1 MKRILARTLVSVT
14 IGLAACVTS
23 TLPAR
28 AAVTPVTFAYSDW
41 IGFAPLF
48 VASEK
53 KFFGDYPLR
62 FVHMDSGINA
72 ALLSGS
78 VDTTDLSM
86 NQIITD
92 NLKGFPVKILMAI
105 DYSNGADA
113 IVSTAAIKTVADLKG
128 KTIPLDTASYSEL
141 LLSYALQKGGLS
153 LSDVKQK
160 DMPAS
165 DVPAALLGGHAE
177 AGVTWAPNIS
187 MVTAHKKFHVLY
199 DSADAPGL
207 ISDSLVAKASFLKA
221 HPKAI
226 PAIIKG
232 YLEGVAYIKSH
243 PTESYKIIGKK
254 LGVSPASAKAQY
266 AQVVNPGLA
275 EMKAM
280 MTGEGNSKVIPYKT
294 NIEMVSKLMVY
305 QKQIKPSQK
314 VEWKS
319 LIDTTYVDQIK

>member
-1 MKRILARTLVSVT
+1 MRRILARTLISATV
-14 IGLAACVTS
+14 GLAACIAS
-23 TLPAR
+23 AMPAR
-28 AAVTPVTFAYSDW
+28 AAVTKVTFAYSDW

-48 VASEK
+48 VASK
-53 KFFGDYPLR
+53 KKYFGDYPLK

-86 NQIITD
+86 NEIITD

-113 IVSTAAIKTVADLKG
+113 IVSTTAIKTVADLKG

-141 LLSYALQKGGLS
+141 LLSYALQKAGLS
-153 LSDVKQK
+153 LGDVKQK

-232 YLEGVAYIKSH
+232 YLKGVAYIKSH
-243 PTESYKIIGKK
+243 PTESYKIVGKA
-254 LGVSPASAKAQY
+254 LGISPADAKAQY
-266 AQVVNPGLA
+266 AQVINPTLP
-275 EMKAM
+275 EMKSM
-280 MTGEGNSKVIPYKT
+280 MTGNGNYKIIPYKK
-294 NIEMVSKLMVY
+294 NISMVRDLMVT
-305 QKQIKPSQK
+305 QKQLDKSQT
-314 VEWKS
+314 VDWTS
-319 LIDTTYVDQIK
+319 LVDTTYVDEVH